1 MAFYNQKNKGV
12 APRQTKFSTSSQ
24 VQEEQRMGGM
34 GPEDNHSS
42 AGFNGEVQLTMYI
55 PAEMSGKVIG
65 VKGIIISNITRETQ
79 CRFIKAMQP
88 VGDSLWCA
96 IVIMGEPDRCL
107 IAYQAI
113 AKMVFHEVDDVVL
126 TFYFNRKKH
135 SFLTDLSGFHVIK
148 RISAETQVRSKPLGL
163 TATPAPFDIHMQ
175 HVNFTLKLTHPSV
188 PTNAPSPPTY

>member
-1 MAFYNQKNKGV
+1 MTFYQKTKGT
-12 APRQTKFSTSSQ
+12 APRQPGTTKFH
-24 VQEEQRMGGM
+24 VQEEQRFAGGM

-42 AGFNGEVQLTMYI
+42 AGFNSEVQLTMYI

-96 IVIMGEPDRCL
+96 IVMMGDPDRCL
-107 IAYQAI
+107 VAYQAI
-113 AKMVFHEVDDVVL
+113 SKMVFHEVDDVVL

-148 RISAETQVRSKPLGL
+148 RISAETQVSRC
-163 TATPAPFDIHMQ
+163 
-175 HVNFTLKLTHPSV
+175 KLFS
-188 PTNAPSPPTY
+188 

>member
-65 VKGIIISNITRETQ
+65 V
-79 CRFIKAMQP
+79 
-88 VGDSLWCA
+88 
-96 IVIMGEPDRCL
+96 
-107 IAYQAI
+107 
-113 AKMVFHEVDDVVL
+113 
-126 TFYFNRKKH
+126 
-135 SFLTDLSGFHVIK
+135 
-148 RISAETQVRSKPLGL
+148 
-163 TATPAPFDIHMQ
+163 
-175 HVNFTLKLTHPSV
+175 
-188 PTNAPSPPTY
+188 